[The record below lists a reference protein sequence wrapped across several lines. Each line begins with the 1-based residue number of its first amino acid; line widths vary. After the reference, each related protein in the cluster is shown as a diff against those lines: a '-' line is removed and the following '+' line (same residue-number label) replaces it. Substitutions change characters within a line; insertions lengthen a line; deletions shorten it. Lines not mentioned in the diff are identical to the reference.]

1 MKAAAAELEFETAA
15 KYRDLAESIT
25 KIAQQQ
31 KITDSSSLNDRDV
44 IASAIEG
51 ADAVVQVFFV
61 REGKLIGRDH
71 YHVSVAGGDTEAD
84 VLSSFVKQYYAG
96 TPFLPGEIYI
106 PCELEDMEIIGSWLT
121 KKRGKKVEILVP
133 KRGRKEKMLELAAQN
148 AKIVLRQDKDRIKR
162 EEERTTGAL
171 KEIEGWLNLTHID
184 RIEAYD
190 ISNTS
195 GMESV
200 GSMVVFE
207 GGKPKRN
214 DYRKF
219 RIKSVQGPNDYA
231 SMYEVLTRRFERA
244 KTGSESTSDS
254 FLRLPDV
261 IMMDGGRGQ
270 VNMALEVLE
279 KLEMS
284 IPVCGMVKDDHHHTR
299 GLYYNNVELPIDTH
313 SEGFHLITRV
323 QDEAHRFAIE
333 YHKSLRGK
341 KEIHSILDDI
351 PGIGPKRRLA
361 LMRQFGDIN
370 EIREATVA
378 QLADVEGMNE
388 RAAESV
394 YEFFHSVVYKTD
406 TN

>member
-1 MKAAAAELEFETAA
+1 
-15 KYRDLAESIT
+15 
-25 KIAQQQ
+25 
-31 KITDSSSLNDRDV
+31 
-44 IASAIEG
+44 
-51 ADAVVQVFFV
+51 
-61 REGKLIGRDH
+61 
-71 YHVSVAGGDTEAD
+71 
-84 VLSSFVKQYYAG
+84 
-96 TPFLPGEIYI
+96 
-106 PCELEDMEIIGSWLT
+106 
-121 KKRGKKVEILVP
+121 
-133 KRGRKEKMLELAAQN
+133 
-148 AKIVLRQDKDRIKR
+148 
-162 EEERTTGAL
+162 
-171 KEIEGWLNLTHID
+171 
-184 RIEAYD
+184 
-190 ISNTS
+190 
-195 GMESV
+195 
-200 GSMVVFE
+200 
-207 GGKPKRN
+207 
-214 DYRKF
+214 
-219 RIKSVQGPNDYA
+219 
-231 SMYEVLTRRFERA
+231 
-244 KTGSESTSDS
+244 
-254 FLRLPDV
+254 
-261 IMMDGGRGQ
+261 MMDGGRGQ

-370 EIREATVA
+370 AIREATVA